1 MKKEYDLSLPWNRAK
16 NAEIFSRLDEEMY
29 FRLNPHWII
38 NSFSFSKKAYKVE
51 ITDHASGQSNKLHG
65 NVILDSTGLPTITA
79 DSDYWKSITFSEKEG
94 NLHAEVIYEDAP
106 SEETERQLVFW
117 LRSIKEYLRLYA
129 TNTINTRFFRM
140 LMNRV
145 ILKMTPSQRKISL
158 MLIRITALELL
169 VIILILVG
177 WVVFR

>member
-1 MKKEYDLSLPWNRAK
+1 MKKEYDLFLPWNSEK
-16 NAEIFSRLDEEMY
+16 HAEIFSNLDEEMY

-38 NSFSFSKKAYKVE
+38 DSFASSKKAYTAE
-51 ITDHASGQSNKLHG
+51 ITDHASGQSIKLQG
-65 NVILDSTGLPTITA
+65 NVTLDSAGLPIITA
-79 DSDYWKSITFSEKEG
+79 DSDNWKSITFSEKKG
-94 NLHAEVIYEDAP
+94 NLHAEVIFEDDP
-106 SEETERQLVFW
+106 SEEVERQLVFW
-117 LRSIKEYLRLYA
+117 LRSIKQYLRLYA

-145 ILKMTPSQRKISL
+145 ILQMTPSQRKISL

-169 VIILILVG
+169 VILLILVG